1 MFCWGFPLRSKVST
15 VKHSSISVVAFKKVF
30 KTACVDIKGQNPN
43 PFCFKVICASL
54 DSQGSQLYFWWR
66 QSDRFNPIYIFHIH
80 QVGVRA
86 SLSDTQQHMHIVRGQ
101 IYLSQTS
108 LHILVFL
115 KHCCLSPWLLT
126 VSVVLIIVTVKRSRG
141 AFVFL
146 VLHRHVSSNVRLT
159 LNSWILMP
167 SVCFCSS
174 SCFFTS
180 SSRSFSFCHS
190 DFSLNQK
197 KKTIEF

>member
-1 MFCWGFPLRSKVST
+1 M
-15 VKHSSISVVAFKKVF
+15 
-30 KTACVDIKGQNPN
+30 
-43 PFCFKVICASL
+43 
-54 DSQGSQLYFWWR
+54 
-66 QSDRFNPIYIFHIH
+66 
-80 QVGVRA
+80 
-86 SLSDTQQHMHIVRGQ
+86 
-101 IYLSQTS
+101 
-108 LHILVFL
+108 
-115 KHCCLSPWLLT
+115 
-126 VSVVLIIVTVKRSRG
+126 LIIVTVKRSRG

-197 KKTIEF
+197 KKTIEFLIHTRGQTPEDFLCDSPEVFFIQEALLVANDRKLILVLLQHSGKCLGFILLVFQLLGHSTIIIEPQVTSSAPRQKNKRDVIFCCFPLTLLSLK